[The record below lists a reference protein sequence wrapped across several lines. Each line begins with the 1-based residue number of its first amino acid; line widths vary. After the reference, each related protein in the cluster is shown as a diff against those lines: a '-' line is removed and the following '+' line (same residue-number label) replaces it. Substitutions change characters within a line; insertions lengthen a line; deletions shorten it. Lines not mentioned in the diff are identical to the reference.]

1 MCNYITCKVHINL
14 CILSH
19 ALSHIYISLIDRSQ
33 RQKGKYTSCNFE
45 KLNNKLF
52 PFSNLATKIKNNLT
66 SACCN
71 QKRLTDGVRKHENFT
86 LIT

>member
-1 MCNYITCKVHINL
+1 MHCR
-14 CILSH
+14 
-19 ALSHIYISLIDRSQ
+19 IYISLIDRSQ
-33 RQKGKYTSCNFE
+33 RQKGKYTSCSFE

-71 QKRLTDGVRKHENFT
+71 QKRLTDGVRKYENFT

>member
-1 MCNYITCKVHINL
+1 MYS
-14 CILSH
+14 LSCTF
-19 ALSHIYISLIDRSQ
+19 AYISLIDRSQ

-71 QKRLTDGVRKHENFT
+71 QKRLTDGVRKYEYFT

>member
-1 MCNYITCKVHINL
+1 MHCR
-14 CILSH
+14 
-19 ALSHIYISLIDRSQ
+19 IYISLIDRSQ
-33 RQKGKYTSCNFE
+33 RQKGKFKYTSCNFE

-71 QKRLTDGVRKHENFT
+71 QKRLTDGVRKYENFT

>member
-1 MCNYITCKVHINL
+1 MYSLSCTVAYILAWLTDH
-14 CILSH
+14 
-19 ALSHIYISLIDRSQ
+19 
-33 RQKGKYTSCNFE
+33 KGKYTSCNFE

-66 SACCN
+66 SPCCN
-71 QKRLTDGVRKHENFT
+71 QKRLTDGVRKYENFT